1 MKGEGEDEWMSSGV
15 DKPMKELV
23 DQWRQGMRGD
33 ELKCKGRGA
42 GMCTVRAI

>member
-1 MKGEGEDEWMSSGV
+1 MEVEGEDEWMSSGV

-23 DQWRQGMRGD
+23 DQWKAR
-33 ELKCKGRGA
+33 KGRGA